1 MATALL
7 VTTDDLKNNTIID
20 GNVDTA
26 KFIQFMRIAQE
37 IHIQNYLGTSL
48 YRAIQAK
55 IIAGTLGGDYLGLV
69 NNYLKDMVIYFA
81 MVDYVPFSAFQI
93 SNGGVFKHRSENSD
107 TATQEEIETL
117 TEKYR
122 QFAQFFTRRFLDYI
136 CDNSNLFPEYNSSTQ
151 SDMYPSTDAD
161 FTGIVI

>member
-37 IHIQNYLGTSL
+37 VHIQNYLGTSL

-55 IIAGTLGGDYLGLV
+55 IIAGTLTGDYLGLV

-107 TATQEEIETL
+107 TATKEEIDSL

-161 FTGIVI
+161 FTGWVL

>member
-1 MATALL
+1 
-7 VTTDDLKNNTIID
+7 
-20 GNVDTA
+20 
-26 KFIQFMRIAQE
+26 MRIAQE
-37 IHIQNYLGTSL
+37 VHIQNYLGTSL
-48 YRAIQAK
+48 YRSIQAK
-55 IIAGTLGGDYLGLV
+55 IIAGNLGGDYLALV

-81 MVDYVPFSAFQI
+81 MVDYVPFAAFQI

-107 TATQEEIETL
+107 TATKEEIDSL

-161 FTGIVI
+161 FTGWVL

>member
-37 IHIQNYLGTSL
+37 VHIQNYLGTSL
-48 YRAIQAK
+48 YRSIQAK
-55 IIAGTLGGDYLGLV
+55 IIAGNLAGDYLDLV

-93 SNGGVFKHRSENSD
+93 SNGGVYKHRSENSD
-107 TATQEEIETL
+107 TATKEEIDSL

-161 FTGIVI
+161 FTGWVL